1 MAQSPYSQTLLD
13 SDSGLCQTHFSSNS
27 RSHEPRCHIV
37 TAAQAGAWSHWLRL
51 RGLTIIRKCCDL
63 DPSLINRTGCGRRPG
78 DNWAVSAIDCFQNVV
93 AKLGA
98 IIRFQTNVPTSG
110 WAHNN
115 SSQPTCVNTCLCV
128 CVKLLMFQ
136 TNSPGHQS
144 TAHLTQSGLKWRY
157 MD

>member
-1 MAQSPYSQTLLD
+1 MIWILASLTGQGVGGDQEITRP
-13 SDSGLCQTHFSSNS
+13 CQ
-27 RSHEPRCHIV
+27 PLIV
-37 TAAQAGAWSHWLRL
+37 
-51 RGLTIIRKCCDL
+51 
-63 DPSLINRTGCGRRPG
+63 
-78 DNWAVSAIDCFQNVV
+78 FQNVV

-136 TNSPGHQS
+136 TNSPGHQG